1 MNKGSL
7 KKVIFFVCL
16 IFMIQAFA
24 EKAKVLDISFNDIG
38 REGRVTI
45 KLDREIKGY
54 PELSVKDNF
63 VQVSVPGSFVW
74 PKIEKKF
81 TLTRSFDSKLMA
93 YQFNKSNVRVRA
105 ILPRGLQEKS
115 EQVSLQ
121 IKGNNIV
128 VSFPKGKTAGNRI
141 GRSPAVVGRPV
152 FAKKANDYDESYL
165 EKLLKEKDQKLE
177 TPKAANR
184 KATSK
189 TASFL
194 DQAQKGQ
201 KVQKDQVNLA
211 LSGNE
216 KKESNFSL
224 TTYAGKFVGFLA
236 LVLLLFYGVVT
247 FFKKGA
253 FSKGKLGF
261 LNSTKMV
268 EVLNT
273 TYIGPKRSLMLI
285 KAHKQVFLVGSSE
298 KGLHMISE
306 INDMNGMFK
315 EGEKQISGTNF
326 DSNLEVANQE
336 EPTFKL
342 KDFLGTE
349 DEKPAGFDSP
359 DNAALRAIE
368 KEMVAAKESTKVK
381 FSDQIKNKVKGLKS
395 LQ

>member
-1 MNKGSL
+1 MNKGSF
-7 KKVIFFVCL
+7 KKVIFFACL

-24 EKAKVLDISFNDIG
+24 EKAKVLDISFDDKG
-38 REGRVTI
+38 LEGRVTI

-74 PKIEKKF
+74 PKIEKSF
-81 TLTRSFDSKLMA
+81 TLKKSFDSKLMA
-93 YQFNKSNVRVRA
+93 YQFNKSRVRVRA
-105 ILPRGLQEKS
+105 VLPEGLENKS
-115 EQVSLQ
+115 EKVSLLL
-121 IKGNNIV
+121 KGNNIV
-128 VSFPKGKTAGNRI
+128 ITFPKNKTALRKV
-141 GRSPAVVGRPV
+141 GRSPAVIGKAVV
-152 FAKKANDYDESYL
+152 AKKANDYDESYL
-165 EKLLKEKDQKLE
+165 EKLLKEKEQKLVA
-177 TPKAANR
+177 PKAQ
-184 KATSK
+184 ATTK

-194 DQAQKGQ
+194 DEAPKGQ

-211 LSGNE
+211 LSGN
-216 KKESNFSL
+216 KKDGDSFSL
-224 TTYAGKFVGFLA
+224 STYAGKFVGFLA
-236 LVLLLFYGVVT
+236 LVLLLFYAIVT

-273 TYIGPKRSLMLI
+273 TYIGPKRSMMLI
-285 KAHKQVFLVGSSE
+285 KAHKQVFLIGSSE

-306 INDMNGMFK
+306 INDMSGLFK

-326 DSNLEVANQE
+326 DSSLEVANKQE
-336 EPTFKL
+336 PSFKL
-342 KDFLGTE
+342 KDFLGSDNDDQAPSSTY
-349 DEKPAGFDSP
+349 DQ

>member
-1 MNKGSL
+1 MNKGSI
-7 KKVIFFVCL
+7 KKIIFFACL

-24 EKAKVLDISFNDIG
+24 DKAKVTDIKFEDRG
-38 REGRVTI
+38 REGRVTV
-45 KLDREIKGY
+45 KLDREIKGF

-81 TLTRSFDSKLMA
+81 SLKGNFDSKLMA
-93 YQFNKSNVRVRA
+93 YQFNKDRVRVRA
-105 ILPRGLQEKS
+105 VLPVSLERKS

-121 IKGNNIV
+121 LKGKDIV
-128 VSFPKGKTAGNRI
+128 ISFPKKKTAVKKV
-141 GRSPAVVGRPV
+141 GRSPAIVGKPVVA
-152 FAKKANDYDESYL
+152 AKRANDYDESYL
-165 EKLLKEKDQKLE
+165 EKLLKEKEQKLE
-177 TPKAANR
+177 SPKAKVA
-184 KATSK
+184 KKSK
-189 TASFL
+189 SFL
-194 DQAQKGQ
+194 ASAKKEEIIQN
-201 KVQKDQVNLA
+201 DQVNMALA
-211 LSGNE
+211 GNE
-216 KKESNFSL
+216 RKESGFSL
-224 TTYAGKFVGFLA
+224 TSYAGKFVGFLA
-236 LVLLLFYGVVT
+236 LVLLLFYGIVT

-306 INDMNGMFK
+306 INDMNGLFK

-326 DSNLEVANQE
+326 DSNLDIAEKT

-342 KDFLGTE
+342 KDFLNSDQPQEE
-349 DEKPAGFDSP
+349 DSSSEE
-359 DNAALRAIE
+359 NIALRAIE
-368 KEMVAAKESTKVK
+368 KEMVAAKDSSKVK

>member
-1 MNKGSL
+1 MNKGL
-7 KKVIFFVCL
+7 FKKIIFFACL
-16 IFMIQAFA
+16 VFMIQAFA
-24 EKAKVLDISFNDIG
+24 GKTKVLDINFDSKG

-45 KLDREIKGY
+45 TLDRELKES
-54 PELSVKDNF
+54 PELFIKDNF
-63 VQVSVPGSFVW
+63 VQVSVPESIVW

-81 TLTRSFDSKLMA
+81 SLNKNFDSKLMA
-93 YQFNKSNVRVRA
+93 YQFDKNKVRIRA
-105 ILPRGLQEKS
+105 ILPQSIKSRS

-121 IKGNNIV
+121 LQGKNIV
-128 VSFPKGKTAGNRI
+128 ISFPKLARNV
-141 GRSPAVVGRPV
+141 GRSPAVVG
-152 FAKKANDYDESYL
+152 KAEGVKAYDESYL
-165 EKLLKEKDQKLE
+165 EKLLREKEEKQAPLD
-177 TPKAANR
+177 
-184 KATSK
+184 SK
-189 TASFL
+189 VKVEKTVESFL
-194 DQAQKGQ
+194 VPKDKGQ
-201 KVQKDQVNLA
+201 KVQKDQVKLA

-236 LVLLLFYGVVT
+236 LVLLLFYAIVT

-273 TYIGPKRSLMLI
+273 TYIGPKRSLIMI
-285 KAHKQVFLVGSSE
+285 RAHKQVFLVGSSE

-306 INDMNGMFK
+306 MNDVSGLFK
-315 EGEKQISGTNF
+315 DGEKQIAGTNF
-326 DSNLEVANQE
+326 DSNLDVADKE
-336 EPTFKL
+336 DRSFKL
-342 KDFLGTE
+342 KEFLE
-349 DEKPAGFDSP
+349 AGEENS
-359 DNAALRAIE
+359 DNYRNQDNSALKAIE

>member
-381 FSDQIKNKVKGLKS
+381 FSDQIKNKSLYFDLK
-395 LQ
+395 

>member
-1 MNKGSL
+1 MNKGSF
-7 KKVIFFVCL
+7 KKVIFLACL

-24 EKAKVLDISFNDIG
+24 EKAKVLDINFDDKG
-38 REGRVTI
+38 REGKVTI
-45 KLDREIKGY
+45 KLDREIKGF

-81 TLTRSFDSKLMA
+81 SLKKSFDSKLMA
-93 YQFNKSNVRVRA
+93 YQFDKSRVRVRA
-105 ILPRGLQEKS
+105 ILPKGLEGKA

-121 IKGNNIV
+121 LKGNSIV
-128 VSFPKGKTAGNRI
+128 VSFPKSKVAIRNV
-141 GRSPAVVGRPV
+141 GRSPAVIGKPV
-152 FAKKANDYDESYL
+152 IAKKANDYDESYL
-165 EKLLKEKDQKLE
+165 DKLLKEKEQKLE
-177 TPKAANR
+177 APKAKKVESR
-184 KATSK
+184 G
-189 TASFL
+189 SFL
-194 DQAQKGQ
+194 ASNEKGQ

-216 KKESNFSL
+216 KKQSNFSL

-236 LVLLLFYGVVT
+236 LVLLLFYAIVT

-306 INDMNGMFK
+306 INDMNGIFK
-315 EGEKQISGTNF
+315 EGEKQISGSNF
-326 DSNLEVANQE
+326 DSNLDVATKE

-342 KDFLGTE
+342 KDFLGAEEEKTE
-349 DEKPAGFDSP
+349 EFGAT

-368 KEMVAAKESTKVK
+368 REMVAAKDSTKVK